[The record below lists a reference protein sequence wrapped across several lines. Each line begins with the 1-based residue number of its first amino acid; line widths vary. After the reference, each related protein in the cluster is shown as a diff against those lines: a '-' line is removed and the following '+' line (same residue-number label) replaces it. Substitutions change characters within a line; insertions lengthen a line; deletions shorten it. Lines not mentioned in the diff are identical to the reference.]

1 MESWVN
7 GGADKKNSLEV
18 RPEFPYHKSR
28 LIMQS
33 DSSTEPFRLPR
44 ICEQALLERFLK
56 AEAMALRAVRSAQWQ
71 DLPVN
76 VRAFLQRHEA
86 DERDHLARFESL
98 LGRRSHERD
107 RLPSMPRQW
116 ETLAVHLYGYETLG
130 LEFAK
135 LLADIR
141 PDLSSILDDE
151 YRHVGFFEREI
162 GRILSG
168 GSDAA
173 EQARRS
179 ARAWRRKL
187 PRTLD
192 RYLEHETLGPFR
204 RELTHRITSAIESRF
219 ICVGLMGDSTSDC
232 PP

>member
-1 MESWVN
+1 
-7 GGADKKNSLEV
+7 
-18 RPEFPYHKSR
+18 
-28 LIMQS
+28 MQP
-33 DSSTEPFRLPR
+33 DSSTESFRLPR
-44 ICEQALLERFLK
+44 ICEQALLEQFLR
-56 AEAMALRAVRSAQWQ
+56 AEAMALWAVRSAQWQ

-76 VRAFLQRHEA
+76 VRTFLQRHEA
-86 DERDHLARFESL
+86 DERDHLAQFESL

-107 RLPSMPRQW
+107 RLRSMPRQW

-151 YRHVGFFEREI
+151 HRHVGFFEREI
-162 GRILSG
+162 GQILFG
-168 GSDAA
+168 DSDAA

-179 ARAWRRKL
+179 ARAWWKKL

-204 RELTHRITSAIESRF
+204 LELTRRITRAIEGRF
-219 ICVGLMGDSTSDC
+219 IRVGLMRESTSDC
-232 PP
+232 SP

>member
-1 MESWVN
+1 M
-7 GGADKKNSLEV
+7 
-18 RPEFPYHKSR
+18 RPEFPYHKPR
-28 LIMQS
+28 FIMRPH
-33 DSSTEPFRLPR
+33 SSTETFRLPSV
-44 ICEQALLERFLK
+44 CEQALLERFLK
-56 AEAMALRAVRSAQWQ
+56 AEAMALWAVRSAQWQ
-71 DLPVN
+71 DLPVH

-86 DERDHLARFESL
+86 DERDHLAQFESL

-135 LLADIR
+135 LLAHIR

-151 YRHVGFFEREI
+151 HGHVGFFEQEI

-168 GSDAA
+168 DSNAA

-204 RELTHRITSAIESRF
+204 RELTHRITSAIEGRF
-219 ICVGLMGDSTSDC
+219 IRVGLMREPTFDYS
-232 PP
+232 P

>member
-1 MESWVN
+1 
-7 GGADKKNSLEV
+7 
-18 RPEFPYHKSR
+18 
-28 LIMQS
+28 
-33 DSSTEPFRLPR
+33 
-44 ICEQALLERFLK
+44 
-56 AEAMALRAVRSAQWQ
+56 MALWAVRSAQWQ

-76 VRAFLQRHEA
+76 VKAFLERHEA
-86 DERDHLARFESL
+86 DERAHLAQFEFL
-98 LGRRSHERD
+98 LGRRSHERA

-116 ETLAVHLYGYETLG
+116 ETLAVHLYGYEALG

-151 YRHVGFFEREI
+151 HRHVGFFEQEI
-162 GRILSG
+162 RHLLSG
-168 GSDAA
+168 KAGAA

-192 RYLEHETLGPFR
+192 RYLEHETLEPFR
-204 RELTHRITSAIESRF
+204 QELTHRIESAIEERF
-219 ICVGLMGDSTSDC
+219 IRVGLM
-232 PP
+232 

>member
-1 MESWVN
+1 MESRVN
-7 GGADKKNSLEV
+7 GGSDKKDGLEV
-18 RPEFPYHKSR
+18 GTEFPYHKPG
-28 LIMQS
+28 LIMQLH
-33 DSSTEPFRLPR
+33 SSTEPFRLPR

-56 AEAMALRAVRSAQWQ
+56 AEAMALWAVRSSQSQ

-86 DERDHLARFESL
+86 DERDHLAQFESL
-98 LGRRSHERD
+98 LGRRSQERD

-130 LEFAK
+130 LEFVK

-151 YRHVGFFEREI
+151 RRHVGFFEREI

-168 GSDAA
+168 DSDAA

-179 ARAWRRKL
+179 AIAWRRKL

-204 RELTHRITSAIESRF
+204 RELTHRITRAIEGRF
-219 ICVGLMGDSTSDC
+219 IRVGLMREPTAGCS
-232 PP
+232 P